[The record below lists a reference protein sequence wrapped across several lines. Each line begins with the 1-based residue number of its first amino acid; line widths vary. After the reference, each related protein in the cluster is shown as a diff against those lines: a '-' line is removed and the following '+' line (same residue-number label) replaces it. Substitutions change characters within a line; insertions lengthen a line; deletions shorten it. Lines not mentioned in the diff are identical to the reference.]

1 MQKLLII
8 TVIVAFMLTSCAAI
22 QKRPT
27 ETAKAKDVNV
37 GAKTGANFATIN
49 SDNFDS
55 FDNRTAFHVGLVAEF
70 GISETFSFQPELLYS
85 SQGSDYSDPGFD
97 GTIKLDYLNV
107 PLMAKFYVGEGFSL
121 EVGPQVG
128 FLLSATDEGDGY
140 DIDMKDYVKGI
151 DFGVNVGVGYK
162 LDGGLNFGARYNLG
176 LTDVNDGYEEG
187 GTYKNGVIQA
197 YVGYFF

>member
-8 TVIVAFMLTSCAAI
+8 AVIAAFTLASCATV
-22 QKRPT
+22 QRRPS
-27 ETAKAKDVNV
+27 ESAKAKDVNV
-37 GAKTGANFATIN
+37 GAKAGTNFATIN

-85 SQGSDYSDPGFD
+85 SQGSDYSDPGFE
-97 GTIKLDYLNV
+97 GTVKLDYLNV
-107 PLMAKFYVGEGFSL
+107 PLMTKFYVGEGFSL
-121 EVGPQVG
+121 EVGPQMG
-128 FLLSATDEGDGY
+128 FLLSAKDEGDGY

-151 DFGVNVGVGYK
+151 DFGINVGVGYK
-162 LDGGLNFGARYNLG
+162 LDAGLNFGARYNLG

-187 GTYKNGVIQA
+187 GTYKNGVFQISL
-197 YVGYFF
+197 GYFF